1 MFDRLNKKINI
12 NSNILD
18 VHQLYG
24 HLIPSREAGMVI
36 YILDSKIKAG
46 KLSKHFTYSD
56 IEKCIVESSKIEV
69 GATPQTE
76 KIVKSLLHFFIERPP
91 NHELKFAITDYAKKF
106 IELIDKKLHSPL
118 KNFPLKKTFKKF
130 TKFKASEIKS
140 LEDFEIWHRLE
151 FSTAGKQTIIDHL
164 EALKDVVKTSID
176 RLNNLLKAESEDLA
190 TLTKEFALVFEEI
203 SNKSEEIKYTLR
215 LGNTL
220 SIEIENVTDFF
231 YHKIEAFKHPENEEE
246 QIEFEQLNTDYSKA
260 INIKNDVIDFFN
272 DVDYRLKQLMDRSL
286 YANNQLRNLQNNF
299 RSQSRI
305 RINLKR
311 LLKFTLEQ
319 ASYSKNDIVKL
330 PVLFPKKALPVEQF
344 KFIEIPYYDS
354 FGIKKNEI
362 IPALYDKEHAQKEQ
376 KKVQK
381 DLQRQENAARLFREY
396 KGILEKE
403 KELDFTEHFYKILEE
418 ENDSEIALSVGF
430 DLFQYANRNPR
441 YEIDIQQELSEV
453 STTKDILIWKM
464 KIQEAT

>member
-1 MFDRLNKKINI
+1 
-12 NSNILD
+12 
-18 VHQLYG
+18 
-24 HLIPSREAGMVI
+24 MVI
-36 YILDSKIKAG
+36 YLLDSKIKAG

-76 KIVKSLLHFFIERPP
+76 KIVRSLLHFFIEHPP
-91 NHELKFAITDYAKKF
+91 NEELKFALTDYSKKF
-106 IELIDKKLHSPL
+106 IDLIDKKLHSPL

-130 TKFKASEIKS
+130 KKFKASEIKS

-151 FSTAGKQTIIDHL
+151 FSIAGKQTIIDHL
-164 EALKDVVKTSID
+164 EALKDVVKTSIN
-176 RLNNLLKAESEDLA
+176 RLNNLLKAQSEDLV

-220 SIEIENVTDFF
+220 SIEIEHVTDYF
-231 YHKIEAFKHPENEEE
+231 YHKIEVFKHPENEEE
-246 QIEFEQLNTDYSKA
+246 RLEFEQFNTDYSQAVK
-260 INIKNDVIDFFN
+260 IKNDVIDFFK
-272 DVDYRLKQLMDRSL
+272 DVDYRLKQLMNRSL

-299 RSQSRI
+299 RNQSRV
-305 RINLKR
+305 RLNLKR
-311 LLKFTLEQ
+311 LLKFTVEQ
-319 ASYSKNDIVKL
+319 ANYSKDEIVKL
-330 PVLFPKKALPVEQF
+330 PELFPRKVLPIERF
-344 KFIEIPYYDS
+344 KFIEVPYYDS

-362 IPALYDKEHAQKEQ
+362 IPAYYDKEHAKKEQ
-376 KKVQK
+376 DKVQK

-396 KGILEKE
+396 RALLETE

-441 YEIDIQQELSEV
+441 YTIDIQRELSEV
-453 STTKDILIWKM
+453 SASKDILIWKM
-464 KIQEAT
+464 KIHQVV